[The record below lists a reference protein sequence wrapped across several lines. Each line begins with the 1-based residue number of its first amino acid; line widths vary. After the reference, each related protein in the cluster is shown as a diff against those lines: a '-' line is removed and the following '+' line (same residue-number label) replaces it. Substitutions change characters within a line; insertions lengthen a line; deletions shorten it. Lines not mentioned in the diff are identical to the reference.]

1 MFRARQG
8 AINHTPTKTEGARRL
23 PAVRALVTCYLLLA
37 SSVPRWLEEVEE
49 TPARAAS
56 QSRDARRRQRVQ
68 HEALSRR
75 RAATGRAARR
85 CQTRL
90 ALYDRVDVI
99 VSYTTALGAARTWLP
114 YIPDVP
120 EPNSWSVAS
129 IANDSFEPG
138 LLNPGE
144 TAQLLIELAP
154 AAAPGGTHR
163 IVIASETGAV
173 ASAPFS
179 S

>member
-1 MFRARQG
+1 MEQAIPSLIIG
-8 AINHTPTKTEGARRL
+8 A
-23 PAVRALVTCYLLLA
+23 LLLIA
-37 SSVPRWLEEVEE
+37 SAFTAQGNLRNYDRMGQSIKQLE
-49 TPARAAS
+49 T
-56 QSRDARRRQRVQ
+56 RVSANAQ
-68 HEALSRR
+68 ANFTIA
-75 RAATGRAARR
+75 AATLDPAGDTLTVNLRNDG
-85 CQTRL
+85 QTRL